1 MLKEVTR
8 AQPHDFPATLHELL
22 AGTQRELD
30 EIKPPF
36 VRDMRQKAPQVFQVI
51 ERRRAALF
59 QRYFGKLL
67 VDGQRAGMVR
77 KDVPANLIIEIL
89 LAIVQAIMNPA
100 KMEKLG
106 MMPKEGFAGILKIV
120 LQGALTPKGRKAC
133 AHGSLGARQPRSDR
147 GSRIHSELCPV
158 GAIALLLLLAGCGA
172 RKNAVS
178 GTIEVDE
185 AHVGPRSGGRVEKI
199 LAWEGDRL
207 HEGQVIVQLDASELR
222 ARRDLASAQIDTAAH
237 DADAQEAQLVF
248 LRDDAGRQKDL
259 LNRRVVSATD
269 AERSDSAA
277 KAQEKNV
284 AAAKMRV
291 AQARAQLADID
302 SQLAE
307 MQIIAPADSILEV
320 LSVKVG
326 DVLPANREAATLLM
340 TGHLW
345 VRVYV
350 PESWLGLIKLGE
362 QVRVRVDS
370 FPHTDFNGVV
380 EQINRQAEFTPRNVQ
395 TVADRIKQVFGV
407 KVRLPSDDDRLRAGM
422 AADVYFPNV
431 K

>member
-1 MLKEVTR
+1 ML
-8 AQPHDFPATLHELL
+8 
-22 AGTQRELD
+22 
-30 EIKPPF
+30 
-36 VRDMRQKAPQVFQVI
+36 
-51 ERRRAALF
+51 
-59 QRYFGKLL
+59 
-67 VDGQRAGMVR
+67 
-77 KDVPANLIIEIL
+77 
-89 LAIVQAIMNPA
+89 
-100 KMEKLG
+100 
-106 MMPKEGFAGILKIV
+106 
-120 LQGALTPKGRKAC
+120 
-133 AHGSLGARQPRSDR
+133 SLGIST
-147 GSRIHSELCPV
+147 V
-158 GAIALLLLLAGCGA
+158 FLLLAGCSDRG
-172 RKNAVS
+172 KAVS

-199 LAWEGDRL
+199 LAQEGDRL

-222 ARRDLASAQIDTAAH
+222 ARRDLAATQIDTAVH

-248 LRDDAGRQKDL
+248 LRDDARRQQDL
-259 LNRRVVSATD
+259 LQRRVVSATD
-269 AERSDSAA
+269 AERADSAA
-277 KAQEKNV
+277 KTQEKNV

-307 MQIIAPADSILEV
+307 MQVIAPADSILEV

-326 DVLPANREAATLLM
+326 DVLPANHEVATLLL

-370 FPHTDFNGVV
+370 FPHTDFEGVV

-422 AADVYFPNV
+422 AADVYFPRV

>member
-1 MLKEVTR
+1 VNTS
-8 AQPHDFPATLHELL
+8 
-22 AGTQRELD
+22 
-30 EIKPPF
+30 F
-36 VRDMRQKAPQVFQVI
+36 VRRPRSGRCCRIDPEFMLPIGAFAVF
-51 ERRRAALF
+51 L
-59 QRYFGKLL
+59 LL
-67 VDGQRAGMVR
+67 VGC
-77 KDVPANLIIEIL
+77 N
-89 LAIVQAIMNPA
+89 N
-100 KMEKLG
+100 
-106 MMPKEGFAGILKIV
+106 
-120 LQGALTPKGRKAC
+120 
-133 AHGSLGARQPRSDR
+133 R
-147 GSRIHSELCPV
+147 G
-158 GAIALLLLLAGCGA
+158 
-172 RKNAVS
+172 NAVS

-199 LAWEGDRL
+199 LAQEGDRL

-222 ARRDLASAQIDTAAH
+222 ARRDLAAAQIDTAVH

-248 LRDDAGRQKDL
+248 LRDDAKRQQDL
-259 LNRRVVSATD
+259 LQRRVVSATD
-269 AERSDSAA
+269 AERADSGA
-277 KAQEKNV
+277 KTQEKNV

-307 MQIIAPADSILEV
+307 MQVVAPADSILEV

-326 DVLPANREAATLLM
+326 DVLPANREVATLLL

-362 QVRVRVDS
+362 EVRVRVDS
-370 FPHTDFNGVV
+370 FPHTDFKGVV
-380 EQINRQAEFTPRNVQ
+380 EQISRQAEFTPRNVQ

-407 KVRLPSDDDRLRAGM
+407 KIRLPSDDDRLRAGM
-422 AADVYFPNV
+422 AADVYFPRV

>member
-1 MLKEVTR
+1 
-8 AQPHDFPATLHELL
+8 
-22 AGTQRELD
+22 
-30 EIKPPF
+30 
-36 VRDMRQKAPQVFQVI
+36 MRLMRKSFLRNQTFWTF
-51 ERRRAALF
+51 AALAVSIF
-59 QRYFGKLL
+59 LCGC
-67 VDGQRAGMVR
+67 
-77 KDVPANLIIEIL
+77 
-89 LAIVQAIMNPA
+89 NP
-100 KMEKLG
+100 
-106 MMPKEGFAGILKIV
+106 
-120 LQGALTPKGRKAC
+120 
-133 AHGSLGARQPRSDR
+133 
-147 GSRIHSELCPV
+147 
-158 GAIALLLLLAGCGA
+158 

-185 AHVGPRSGGRVEKI
+185 AHVGPRMSGRVEKI

-207 HEGQVIVQLDASELR
+207 HEGQLIVQLDASELR
-222 ARRDLASAQIDTAAH
+222 ARRDLAAAQINTAIH
-237 DADAQEAQLVF
+237 DADAQEAQLQF
-248 LRDDAGRQKDL
+248 LRDDARRQQEL
-259 LNRRVVSATD
+259 LKRKVVSPTD
-269 AERSDSAA
+269 AERADSAA
-277 KAQEKNV
+277 KSQEKNV
-284 AAAKMRV
+284 EAAKTRV

-302 SQLAE
+302 AQLAE
-307 MQIIAPADSILEV
+307 MQVTSPADSILEV

-326 DVLPANREAATLLM
+326 DVLPPNREAATVLL

-362 QVRVRVDS
+362 HVRVRVDS
-370 FPHTDFNGVV
+370 FPHTDFDGVV